1 MRHSIKDW
9 TLNHNQQRFEIQ
21 MQEWL
26 EFAWANKDNLDFKTP
41 QTPRFKPNRPHKNNR
56 NWLTT
61 GSQNS
66 ARKTNIP
73 TGRKMSKTI
82 NTHSLY
88 KAWKK
93 QSKAIKETNRQQCFL
108 RYTDAVPEMH
118 IFFDFMDD
126 AKSDLGFDGFE
137 ELFNQVPVSEPT
149 QELNRNRIQDS
160 EYDGVEVVMYRD
172 ATTTTLTLNKCILE
186 SRCYCKSNRGKVLT
200 RFWPHNLDK
209 VKSIYLC
216 TSCGNY
222 NPIEETEW

>member
-1 MRHSIKDW
+1 
-9 TLNHNQQRFEIQ
+9 

-41 QTPRFKPNRPHKNNR
+41 QTPRFKTNRPHKKSNG
-56 NWLTT
+56 NWASTCRI
-61 GSQNS
+61 GSQKN
-66 ARKTNIP
+66 AIKTNTP
-73 TGRKMSKTI
+73 TGGKMLKTI
-82 NTHSLY
+82 NTHALY

-93 QSKAIKETNRQQCFL
+93 QSKAIKETKQQHCFL
-108 RYTDAVPEMH
+108 RYDEAIPEMH
-118 IFFDFMDD
+118 IFLDFMED
-126 AKSDLGFDGFE
+126 AKSDLGYDGFE
-137 ELFNQVPVSEPT
+137 KLFNQLPVSKPT

-160 EYDGVEVVMYRD
+160 EYDGVEVVSYRD

-216 TSCGNY
+216 TNCGNY
-222 NPIEETEW
+222 NPIEVEWWF